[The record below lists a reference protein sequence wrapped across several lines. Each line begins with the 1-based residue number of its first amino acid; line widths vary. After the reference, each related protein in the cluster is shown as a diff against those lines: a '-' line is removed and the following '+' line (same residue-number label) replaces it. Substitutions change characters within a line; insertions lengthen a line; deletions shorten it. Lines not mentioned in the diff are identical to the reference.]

1 MSKKLIAFSTL
12 IISLLIGLALL
23 FAFHYKE
30 QLSGGV
36 EKHWIQASAKMGM
49 VILDDKGLLA
59 TDISKLFLFQF
70 GQDKRVH
77 RLARGVIEGQL
88 YYCFDFT
95 SSKRK
100 WGSATYPQSATVIA
114 FPLKDVNL
122 PFFWLKYGARRT
134 WYRNIS
140 FNDYPA
146 FSDNFIVSGPNEKSI
161 KALFNSHLRRLFID
175 LTKSKSMRSLS
186 LDNMRMDGG
195 KEWLIVYSADK
206 YLQSH
211 ELAPW
216 IKRASHI
223 KKQLLRSI

>member
-1 MSKKLIAFSTL
+1 MSKKFIAFIF

-23 FAFHYKE
+23 FAFHFKA
-30 QLSGGV
+30 QLRGGD

-49 VILDDKGLLA
+49 VILDDRGLLS
-59 TDISKLFLFQF
+59 TDLSKLFLFQF
-70 GQDKRVH
+70 GQDKRIN
-77 RLARGVIEGQL
+77 RLARGVLDGQF

-100 WGSATYPQSATVIA
+100 WGSATYPQTATVIA

-146 FSDNFIVSGPNEKSI
+146 FSENFIVSGPNEKAI
-161 KALFNSHLRRLFID
+161 QALFNSHLRRLFID
-175 LTKSKSMRSLS
+175 LTKNKSSRSLS
-186 LDNMRMDGG
+186 LENMCIDGG
-195 KEWLIVYSADK
+195 KDWLIVYSADK
-206 YLQSH
+206 YLKSH
-211 ELAPW
+211 ELGPW
-216 IKRASHI
+216 VKRANFI
-223 KKQLLRSI
+223 KKQLLSST